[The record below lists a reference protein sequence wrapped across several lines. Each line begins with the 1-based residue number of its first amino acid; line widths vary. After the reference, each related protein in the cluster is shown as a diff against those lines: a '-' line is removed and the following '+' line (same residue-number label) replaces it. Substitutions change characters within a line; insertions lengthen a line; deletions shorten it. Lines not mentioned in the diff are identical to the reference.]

1 MAGKTTKKR
10 IKRLTREQRQLRRQ
24 VHPAA
29 LPLRRNSDEPPDDW
43 RDPEGGAGV
52 REPRRPG
59 PTAPAG
65 AMELEPE
72 RLAYLDLVR

>member
-43 RDPEGGAGV
+43 RDPEGGAG
-52 REPRRPG
+52 RP
-59 PTAPAG
+59 
-65 AMELEPE
+65 
-72 RLAYLDLVR
+72 